1 MVRWYVVPF
10 RFEDILVL
18 LALVGIV
25 SIITRSYIMEKIR
38 EKAPGKNLRYMLN
51 CPQCSGFWVGLFF
64 GLYFQLYIERVF
76 AFSSFVN
83 VLLWGG
89 LVSLLSSI
97 IIPLTDY
104 LSFAKTLLVNKL
116 TVIPSDNVSED
127 SDADEPVSDP
137 AVEPVSD
144 VEPVENITV
153 EEKQEAVSDVDSE
166 DK

>member
-127 SDADEPVSDP
+127 SDADESVSDP
-137 AVEPVSD
+137 AVEPVSV
-144 VEPVENITV
+144 VEPVENIAV
-153 EEKQEAVSDVDSE
+153 EEKQEAVSDADSE

>member
-1 MVRWYVVPF
+1 MVCWYVVPF

-25 SIITRSYIMEKIR
+25 SIITRSYIMSKIR

-64 GLYFQLYIERVF
+64 GLYYQLYVERLF
-76 AFSSFVN
+76 TFSAFVN

-104 LSFAKTLLVNKL
+104 LSFAKTLLVNK
-116 TVIPSDNVSED
+116 IAASGD
-127 SDADEPVSDP
+127 SVDDE
-137 AVEPVSD
+137 E
-144 VEPVENITV
+144 
-153 EEKQEAVSDVDSE
+153 
-166 DK
+166 